1 MRTNLKTI
9 IVGCLLILFVL
20 LGTVTVEAYWETGTK
35 IGFDSNVDRAIDGEK
50 SDQYLSVYLSFNRQP
65 TGESRID
72 WNFVTTVE
80 GAVYKNYNDLNYLSV
95 TFAPGVVYIP
105 HRLWSITVSPFLQAK
120 GVKDSDQSALTF
132 GGKVSLR
139 QELLQNF
146 YLGEYYI
153 YKDST
158 AETDT
163 YSFTEHAVG
172 IYAGL
177 NLTPSLFGE
186 VGYEYSHGD
195 SFRGTGSTIVF
206 SGKGKHHSFS
216 SAFEEYVVR
225 DIVDRN
231 AVGLNLG
238 LDLSKSFSSL
248 VGYTFTSITGELGSS
263 TSHSGFI
270 GICYRF

>member
-9 IVGCLLILFVL
+9 VVGCLLILFIL
-20 LGTVTVEAYWETGTK
+20 FGSVTVKADWETGTK
-35 IGFDSNVDRAIDGEK
+35 IGFDSNVDRAIDDGK
-50 SDQYLSVYLSFNRQP
+50 SDQYLSVYLSYNRKP
-65 TGESRID
+65 TFESRID
-72 WNFVTTVE
+72 WNVAATVD
-80 GAVYKNYNDLNYLSV
+80 GAAYKNFSDLNYLSV

-105 HRLWSITVSPFLQAK
+105 HRLWSITVSPFFQAK
-120 GVKDSDQSALTF
+120 GVEDQDQSAFTF
-132 GGKVSLR
+132 GGKIGLR
-139 QELLQNF
+139 QELPNNF

-177 NLTPSLFGE
+177 NLTPSFFSE

-195 SFRGTGSTIVF
+195 SFRGTESTIVF

-216 SAFEEYVVR
+216 SAFEEYVVQ

-248 VGYTFTSITGELGSS
+248 VGYTFTSIKGELGSS